1 MARYFFIKF
10 FHFFSK
16 KGLTIY
22 KNMLNYVSEINE
34 IAPPDPGGFPSLF
47 SRRDLFL
54 SSFSKINPFFH
65 LNFICQ
71 KHTFYV
77 RSKNNLFYEV
87 IYNCLK
93 CKNLSVNIPRKI
105 KKNPAGK
112 KKKCVLIKSG
122 CKIFV

>member
-1 MARYFFIKF
+1 
-10 FHFFSK
+10 
-16 KGLTIY
+16 
-22 KNMLNYVSEINE
+22 MLNYVSEINE

-54 SSFSKINPFFH
+54 SSFSKINPLFQ

-77 RSKNNLFYEV
+77 RSKNDLF
-87 IYNCLK
+87 LRSDLQ
-93 CKNLSVNIPRKI
+93 LSQMQKSFSKHPRKI

-112 KKKCVLIKSG
+112 KKKMRSY
-122 CKIFV
+122 KIGL